1 MKAIPDN
8 AELQQETEEIIQQ
21 LLEDGS
27 DPNALY
33 IIEHHISHYDFEKLE
48 KIAVDVFKA
57 GYEVSDAEEF
67 QDENGKLLFSF
78 DAISEIELNE
88 KQIFAQQQELIPL
101 IRKFN
106 GIYDGWGTYF
116 EDPNAT
122 DDEYGEDGEFFDDFD
137 DEDEHTPNHH

>member
-8 AELQQETEEIIQQ
+8 AELQQETKSIIQQ
-21 LLEDGS
+21 LLDDGS

-88 KQIFAQQQELIPL
+88 KQIFAQQQELMPL
-101 IRKFN
+101 ISKFN

-122 DDEYGEDGEFFDDFD
+122 
-137 DEDEHTPNHH
+137 